1 LTIGKLFE
9 ALRARWAP
17 PNQACARGMASRFCS
32 GRSPALRRGGGLRAL
47 GAEFLTAAKLNPLDA
62 PVVSE
67 N

>member
-1 LTIGKLFE
+1 LTTGKLFE
-9 ALRARWAP
+9 ALRARWTP
-17 PNQACARGMASRFCS
+17 PNSVCARGMASRFRTS
-32 GRSPALRRGGGLRAL
+32 RSPALRRGGDLRAL